1 MKQPRKSGAGFAKEP
16 GVPARAADFDDLGEL
31 STAWN
36 TGAPDYLTLRLSF
49 VAKLIER
56 HSARTLADKFGMTL
70 AEWRVLAQ
78 LARVGPMTVR
88 ALADRSWVD
97 RAEASRAA
105 ASLIKRG
112 CVEQAANP
120 ADRRSPYFLC
130 TADGRRL
137 YKRIKPTRDSFQQ
150 LLASQIPAAQMDGF
164 LDMLYRLT
172 RCLAPQVSRAA
183 GSNGKRAKPG
193 LPASRRRTAPKAS
206 A

>member
-1 MKQPRKSGAGFAKEP
+1 MKKAGIPSGE
-16 GVPARAADFDDLGEL
+16 ADSGELGEL

-36 TGAPDYLTLRLSF
+36 TGGPDYLSLRIGF

-56 HSARTLADKFGMTL
+56 HTARTLAEKFGTTL

-97 RAEASRAA
+97 RAEVSRAA
-105 ASLIKRG
+105 ASLTRRG

-130 TADGRRL
+130 TAEGGRL
-137 YKRIKPTRDSFQQ
+137 YRKIKPTRDSFQQ
-150 LLASQIPAAQMDGF
+150 LLASQVPPARMENF
-164 LDMLYRLT
+164 LDLLYRLT
-172 RCLAPQVSRAA
+172 RCLAPQVPRSA
-183 GSNGKRAKPG
+183 GSNGRRPNPVRKASRAR
-193 LPASRRRTAPKAS
+193 SRRRRALDARTE
-206 A
+206 